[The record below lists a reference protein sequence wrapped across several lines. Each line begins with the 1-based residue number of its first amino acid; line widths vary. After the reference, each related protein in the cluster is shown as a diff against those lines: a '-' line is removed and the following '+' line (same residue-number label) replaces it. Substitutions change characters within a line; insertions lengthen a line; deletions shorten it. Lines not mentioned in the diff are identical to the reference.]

1 VRAAAA
7 PLGTDDLPE
16 DWKDAPLVML
26 APVLAEVD
34 PLLSVSFPDA
44 AVSAQAQGWL
54 RVVEPDGAVGSL
66 AWEPGYLLARLQT
79 LFLSQRDVLGQ
90 EAAMLEWLQRVPVG
104 VVTAGRHGALLY
116 VNGERYE
123 VRPRAAREVDA
134 TGAGDV
140 FAATFLVRYQEDG
153 NPWTAAEAAAC
164 AAALS
169 IEGEG
174 WSAVPDA
181 AALERALDD
190 HPRLRLMVCHVG
202 GAPEGIWQRRAL
214 LAKKANGWVDLAAL
228 PLLGGRDEEYPF
240 PLAQEVVRWAVE
252 TFGAE
257 RVLWGTDYPPT
268 LNGATYR
275 QLLDWV
281 RRHCPFLSEAQRAEV
296 LGGAAERVLRELGG

>member
-1 VRAAAA
+1 MSAPDFIAIGHVTLDRFGDTVRPGGAALYAAVTADRLGLSAAILTSHADDFPLDLVPPRVEVVSVPAGETTTFEHSDHGGERVLRVRAAAA
-7 PLGTDDLPE
+7 ALSADDLPE

-34 PLLSVSFPDA
+34 PLLSMAFPDA

-54 RVVEPDGAVGSL
+54 RVVEPDGGVSAL

-123 VRPRAAREVDA
+123 VRPRVAREVDA

-140 FAATFLVRYQEDG
+140 FAATFLVRYEEDG

-181 AALERALDD
+181 AALERALADYRRDD
-190 HPRLRLMVCHVG
+190 M
-202 GAPEGIWQRRAL
+202 
-214 LAKKANGWVDLAAL
+214 
-228 PLLGGRDEEYPF
+228 
-240 PLAQEVVRWAVE
+240 
-252 TFGAE
+252 T
-257 RVLWGTDYPPT
+257 
-268 LNGATYR
+268 
-275 QLLDWV
+275 
-281 RRHCPFLSEAQRAEV
+281 S
-296 LGGAAERVLRELGG
+296 